1 MCSRKALYYC
11 NALCHVYMC
20 AKQGRAI
27 IKNCLTLNCV
37 IWNSST
43 LSHVFCYVKLYFMS
57 KINLQFNKK
66 FRVIC
71 PSLIQSHIH
80 ATYTY
85 MFHIYINSHI
95 VHKLNHFSADVIC
108 TYVHT
113 YILCQCTYMHI
124 LMKVINLYENRC
136 LPCLPAQSHNFNM
149 NLLSMSRS
157 SCNNALGL
165 KFTCSCLK
173 GLVQTPCLFLRVLDL
188 LDSNVGSGIASER
201 SSH

>member
-1 MCSRKALYYC
+1 MLGYVLVERTILAVNLKIAEFIRLVLFQFSCSDIQLLFISICIWSCWCSFRVPGISSAFVQHIIYYWMCSRKALYYC

-80 ATYTY
+80 ATYMY

-95 VHKLNHFSADVIC
+95 VHKLNHFNADVIR

-113 YILCQCTYMHI
+113 YILC
-124 LMKVINLYENRC
+124 
-136 LPCLPAQSHNFNM
+136 
-149 NLLSMSRS
+149 
-157 SCNNALGL
+157 
-165 KFTCSCLK
+165 
-173 GLVQTPCLFLRVLDL
+173 
-188 LDSNVGSGIASER
+188 
-201 SSH
+201 